1 MATPDLHEGK
11 GLVLSS
17 FEPGFRTSVGVVKA
31 TLIAAS
37 IATAAV
43 AAPDTGLPAG
53 GVADSSSFV
62 EVGRY
67 GSSGTPMGGWND
79 ADLSCALQ
87 FPNGPIK
94 ARYFKIQLAD
104 IYFSATL
111 FDFWEVH
118 EPGLEAPSI
127 TFDRVEAGY
136 GPVDARAV
144 ELSNTGK
151 AGAAIESVRLDS
163 DEAFEIVEQGAQSID
178 AGDVDRSWKLAPKIG
193 LSAGSYRTML
203 RVASIFAGAALHLR
217 QRDGASER

>member
-1 MATPDLHEGK
+1 
-11 GLVLSS
+11 
-17 FEPGFRTSVGVVKA
+17 
-31 TLIAAS
+31 
-37 IATAAV
+37 
-43 AAPDTGLPAG
+43 
-53 GVADSSSFV
+53 
-62 EVGRY
+62 
-67 GSSGTPMGGWND
+67 MGGWND

-94 ARYFKIQLAD
+94 ARYFKIHLTD

-151 AGAAIESVRLDS
+151 AGATIESVRLDS

-178 AGDVDRSWKLAPKIG
+178 AGDVDRSWKLAPKPVFLRGRTGDHASRRQYFCWSG
-193 LSAGSYRTML
+193 LAPSPA
-203 RVASIFAGAALHLR
+203 
-217 QRDGASER
+217 

>member
-1 MATPDLHEGK
+1 MERCRLK
-11 GLVLSS
+11 LC
-17 FEPGFRTSVGVVKA
+17 
-31 TLIAAS
+31 
-37 IATAAV
+37 AAV
-43 AAPDTGLPAG
+43 
-53 GVADSSSFV
+53 
-62 EVGRY
+62 
-67 GSSGTPMGGWND
+67 
-79 ADLSCALQ
+79 
-87 FPNGPIK
+87 PNGPIK
-94 ARYFKIQLAD
+94 ARYFKIHLTD

-151 AGAAIESVRLDS
+151 AGATIESVRLDS

-178 AGDVDRSWKLAPKIG
+178 AGDVDRSWKLAPKPVF
-193 LSAGSYRTML
+193 L
-203 RVASIFAGAALHLR
+203 RGHHASRRQYFAGAALHLR

>member
-1 MATPDLHEGK
+1 M
-11 GLVLSS
+11 
-17 FEPGFRTSVGVVKA
+17 
-31 TLIAAS
+31 LIAAS

-53 GVADSSSFV
+53 GVADSSSFA

-67 GSSGTPMGGWND
+67 GGSGTPMGGWND

-94 ARYFKIQLAD
+94 ARYFKIHLTD

-144 ELSNTGK
+144 ELSNAGK
-151 AGAAIESVRLDS
+151 VGATIESVAWTLTK
-163 DEAFEIVEQGAQSID
+163 
-178 AGDVDRSWKLAPKIG
+178 RSRSLNRAPRA
-193 LSAGSYRTML
+193 SMPATSTVRGSWRQN
-203 RVASIFAGAALHLR
+203 RSFCGVVQDHASHRQYFAGAALHLR

>member
-1 MATPDLHEGK
+1 
-11 GLVLSS
+11 
-17 FEPGFRTSVGVVKA
+17 
-31 TLIAAS
+31 
-37 IATAAV
+37 
-43 AAPDTGLPAG
+43 
-53 GVADSSSFV
+53 
-62 EVGRY
+62 
-67 GSSGTPMGGWND
+67 MGGWND

-94 ARYFKIQLAD
+94 ARYFKIHLTD

-151 AGAAIESVRLDS
+151 AGATIESVRLDS

-178 AGDVDRSWKLAPKIG
+178 AGDVDRSWKLAPKAG

-203 RVASIFAGAALHLR
+203 RVASILLERPCTFASVMEPPSARYRPNLMCPMP
-217 QRDGASER
+217 

>member
-17 FEPGFRTSVGVVKA
+17 FEPGFRTSVGVVKV

-53 GVADSSSFV
+53 GVADSSSFA

-94 ARYFKIQLAD
+94 ARYFKIYLTD
-104 IYFSATL
+104 IYFSATP

-151 AGAAIESVRLDS
+151 AGATIESVRLDS
-163 DEAFEIVEQGAQSID
+163 DEAFEIAEQGAQSID
-178 AGDVDRSWKLAPKIG
+178 AGDVDRSWKLAPKAG
-193 LSAGSYRTML
+193 LSAGSYGTML

-217 QRDGASER
+217 QRDGAFER

>member
-37 IATAAV
+37 IATAAI

-53 GVADSSSFV
+53 GVADSSSFA

-87 FPNGPIK
+87 F
-94 ARYFKIQLAD
+94 QM
-104 IYFSATL
+104 
-111 FDFWEVH
+111 
-118 EPGLEAPSI
+118 AP
-127 TFDRVEAGY
+127 
-136 GPVDARAV
+136 
-144 ELSNTGK
+144 
-151 AGAAIESVRLDS
+151 
-163 DEAFEIVEQGAQSID
+163 
-178 AGDVDRSWKLAPKIG
+178 
-193 LSAGSYRTML
+193 
-203 RVASIFAGAALHLR
+203 
-217 QRDGASER
+217 

>member
-1 MATPDLHEGK
+1 MERC
-11 GLVLSS
+11 GLKLC
-17 FEPGFRTSVGVVKA
+17 
-31 TLIAAS
+31 
-37 IATAAV
+37 AAV
-43 AAPDTGLPAG
+43 PKWPHK
-53 GVADSSSFV
+53 S
-62 EVGRY
+62 
-67 GSSGTPMGGWND
+67 
-79 ADLSCALQ
+79 ALLQ
-87 FPNGPIK
+87 IH
-94 ARYFKIQLAD
+94 LTD

-151 AGAAIESVRLDS
+151 AGATIESVRLDS
-163 DEAFEIVEQGAQSID
+163 GEAFEIVEQGAQSID
-178 AGDVDRSWKLAPKIG
+178 AGDVDRSWKLAPKAG
-193 LSAGSYRTML
+193 LSAGSYGTML

>member
-1 MATPDLHEGK
+1 M
-11 GLVLSS
+11 
-17 FEPGFRTSVGVVKA
+17 
-31 TLIAAS
+31 LIAAS

-53 GVADSSSFV
+53 GVADSSSFA

-67 GSSGTPMGGWND
+67 GGSGTPMGGWND

-94 ARYFKIQLAD
+94 ARYFKIHLTD

-144 ELSNTGK
+144 ELSNAGK
-151 AGAAIESVRLDS
+151 VGATIESVRLDS
-163 DEAFEIVEQGAQSID
+163 DEAFEIVEQGTQSID
-178 AGDVDRSWKLAPKIG
+178 AGDVDRSWKLAPKPVFLRGRTGPCFASPVLCWSG
-193 LSAGSYRTML
+193 LAPSSA
-203 RVASIFAGAALHLR
+203 
-217 QRDGASER
+217 